1 MKHEHSVLLEKRK
14 LAPMEALVALYGE
27 GDTET
32 ARAIVASL
40 SHRIFHH
47 DPPAPSGAV
56 RRGLAHFA
64 LWLMRK
70 TTHAQKQIGPDGALM
85 VTYRNAILEGAD
97 HPYAITLLEPS
108 RADTS
113 SFVEGGDPM
122 NAVYMMLV
130 PEIRRNANLWDSIML
145 DSVQARDVQWRLVWE
160 TRMTHELAARRLKED
175 RPVRLKAAA
184 AGTGL
189 SMILVLNRLL
199 EEGHNPDLITAVIGD
214 REEANVRKAVRLME
228 KLPSLKPLLATEPGA
243 RGIFAGV
250 EDLLAPLSAG
260 PLPASDVVTLVG
272 ILEYFHGH
280 TATTTEE
287 LSGEAAPEGA
297 VEAAALVRAIGQLT
311 APDGSLVVNTYRLGA
326 AAQILETFGKKFRYR
341 GRPEME
347 QLLAHGG
354 FTPDNR
360 FTSGNIFDVEVF
372 RKADLNGSR

>member
-1 MKHEHSVLLEKRK
+1 MKHELSPLLEKRK
-14 LAPMEALVALYGE
+14 LAPMQALVALYGE

-56 RRGLAHFA
+56 RRGLAHFV

-70 TTHAQKQIGPDGALM
+70 TTRTQKQIGPDGAPM
-85 VTYRNAILEGAD
+85 VTYRNAILEGAK
-97 HPYAITLLEPS
+97 HPYATTLLEPS

-130 PEIRRNANLWDSIML
+130 PEIRRHANLWDNIML
-145 DSVQARDVQWRLVWE
+145 DSVQARDVQWRLAWE
-160 TRMTHELAARRLKED
+160 TRMTHELASQRLKEN

-199 EEGHNPDLITAVIGD
+199 EEGHDPDLITATIGD
-214 REEANVRKAVRLME
+214 REESNVRKAVRLME
-228 KLPSLKPLLATEPGA
+228 KLPSLKSRLVTERGTP
-243 RGIFAGV
+243 GIFTEV
-250 EDLLAPLSAG
+250 EDLLAPLSAE
-260 PLPASDVVTLVG
+260 PPPTADVVTLVG
-272 ILEYFHGH
+272 ILEYFQGH

-287 LSGEAAPEGA
+287 LSGAGAPQES
-297 VEAAALVRAIGQLT
+297 VEAAALIRAIGQLT

-341 GRPEME
+341 GRPEMA
-347 QLLAHGG
+347 QLVSHGG
-354 FTPDNR
+354 FAPDNR

-372 RKADLNGSR
+372 RKTALIGSR

>member
-1 MKHEHSVLLEKRK
+1 MKYEPSPLLEKRK
-14 LAPMEALVALYGE
+14 LAPMQALVALYGE

-40 SHRIFHH
+40 SHRIFHQ

-56 RRGLAHFA
+56 RRGLAHFV

-70 TTHAQKQIGPDGALM
+70 TTRTQKQIGPDGAPM
-85 VTYRNAILEGAD
+85 VTYRNAILEGAN
-97 HPYAITLLEPS
+97 HPYATTLLEPS

-130 PEIRRNANLWDSIML
+130 PEIRRNANLWDNIML

-160 TRMTHELAARRLKED
+160 TRMTHELASQRLKEN

-199 EEGHNPDLITAVIGD
+199 EEGHDPDLISATIGD
-214 REEANVRKAVRLME
+214 REESNVRKAMRLME
-228 KLPSLKPLLATEPGA
+228 KLPSLKPRLVTE
-243 RGIFAGV
+243 RGIPGIFTEV
-250 EDLLAPLSAG
+250 EDLLAPASDEA
-260 PLPASDVVTLVG
+260 PPAADVVTLVG

-287 LSGEAAPEGA
+287 LAGAGAPQGA
-297 VEAAALVRAIGQLT
+297 VDAAALVRAIGQST
-311 APDGSLVVNTYRLGA
+311 SPDGSLVVNTYRLGA
-326 AAQILETFGKKFRYR
+326 AARILETFGKFRYR
-341 GRPEME
+341 GRRKWRVA
-347 QLLAHGG
+347 LHGG
-354 FTPDNR
+354 FAPDNH

-372 RKADLNGSR
+372 RKAALNGSR